1 MVIKKRGKGICLIVI
16 LTLLAVIAL
25 SPIFLMLIDSFK
37 TSEELAWN
45 SWKFPEKWVIS
56 NYVDLVSYNSGV
68 MVRSFFNSVFVST
81 VTTVLTLILSSLA
94 AYAFAKFQ
102 FPGKNVIFFIL
113 LCTMMIPGEIT
124 LPAIYLMFSKTGML
138 NTYAIQILPGLANVF
153 CMFMMRQYM
162 ESVPDSLIEAAR
174 LDGAGPT
181 KIFATIMLPLTR
193 PALGSLAILTF
204 LGKWNDYLWPSLL
217 LTKKE
222 VMPIMVIL
230 PTLNTQSS
238 VQSIPWNLIMTG
250 CTIVTVPL
258 IIVFL
263 LFQEQFMSSVS
274 LGAVKE

>member
-25 SPIFLMLIDSFK
+25 APIFLMLIDSFK

>member
-25 SPIFLMLIDSFK
+25 APIFLMLIDSFK

-181 KIFATIMLPLTR
+181 KIFAAIMLPLTR

>member
-1 MVIKKRGKGICLIVI
+1 
-16 LTLLAVIAL
+16 
-25 SPIFLMLIDSFK
+25 
-37 TSEELAWN
+37 
-45 SWKFPEKWVIS
+45 
-56 NYVDLVSYNSGV
+56 
-68 MVRSFFNSVFVST
+68 
-81 VTTVLTLILSSLA
+81 
-94 AYAFAKFQ
+94 
-102 FPGKNVIFFIL
+102 
-113 LCTMMIPGEIT
+113 
-124 LPAIYLMFSKTGML
+124 
-138 NTYAIQILPGLANVF
+138 
-153 CMFMMRQYM
+153 
-162 ESVPDSLIEAAR
+162 
-174 LDGAGPT
+174 
-181 KIFATIMLPLTR
+181 MLPLTR